1 MNAILHLLRFPLVFA
16 AVTLAVSPAAPAQDP
31 NSSDGADA
39 AATEIDAC
47 GTLVR
52 GVTCVMFET
61 GGKQYYLADYGG
73 FDIGDEVRVVGTL
86 DPSCITICLQG
97 DGCIRGA
104 TVYDPRVFPC
114 GTDLPNFPADICSE
128 AASAALSGLAAAG
141 LWLAR
146 RPRTPRVR

>member
-1 MNAILHLLRFPLVFA
+1 MT
-16 AVTLAVSPAAPAQDP
+16 AVLGLCRYPFVLATVMLATAPAALAQDP

-39 AATEIDAC
+39 TETEIDAC

-73 FDIGDEVRVVGTL
+73 FDIGDEVRVVGTV
-86 DPSCITICLQG
+86 DPACITICLQG

-114 GTDLPNFPADICSE
+114 GTDLPDFPADICSA

-141 LWLAR
+141 LWFAR
-146 RPRTPRVR
+146 RARNAP